1 MTSSGAEDHLITG
14 ELNRDL
20 AETEM
25 VRAAVMEF
33 LKMEQ
38 SLQAAAEHLRAA
50 EDIRRGSGDEAGAT
64 GSGASEV
71 APELSVLATRLAL
84 PG

>member
-50 EDIRRGSGDEAGAT
+50 EDIRRGSGDEAGA
-64 GSGASEV
+64 SEV

>member
-1 MTSSGAEDHLITG
+1 MASSGAEDHLITG

-20 AETEM
+20 AEVEM

-50 EDIRRGSGDEAGAT
+50 EDIRRASSDEAGAS
-64 GSGASEV
+64 GSEASDV
-71 APELSVLATRLAL
+71 APALSELATRLAL

>member
-1 MTSSGAEDHLITG
+1 MASSGAEDHLITG

-20 AETEM
+20 AEVEM

-50 EDIRRGSGDEAGAT
+50 EDIRRAWSDEAGA
-64 GSGASEV
+64 ASEVVDV
-71 APELSVLATRLAL
+71 APELSALATRLAL